1 MSDASTSASARSA
14 PGARASTLRSIAGV
28 AACGRGIWSAAGS
41 SGRPRCST
49 FSRSSSV
56 RATGRSPTCK
66 PSCTP
71 RMKAWRR
78 LREPPPSVAASASTS
93 NFACG
98 RPTGDGCG
106 CENGRKSSRTR
117 KPAPRASSA
126 SPSTSPSAG
135 ARRSCR
141 RRPTSGFAT
150 RSRRFQRPSS
160 CGIRPIGSCCATRN
174 IKACAILPAGRR
186 GPARATTGPRRLA
199 TRRSSPATPRAPW
212 ATAPLPVI
220 RAPTRRV
227 SRTGAGCRSTSAA
240 PAMAAM
246 YRSAPTSPR

>member
-28 AACGRGIWSAAGS
+28 AVYGRGIWSAAGS
-41 SGRPRCST
+41 NGRPRCST
-49 FSRSSSV
+49 CSNSSSAP
-56 RATGRSPTCK
+56 ATGRSPACK
-66 PSCTP
+66 PSCT
-71 RMKAWRR
+71 RTMKAWRR
-78 LREPPPSVAASASTS
+78 SREPPLSVAASASTS
-93 NFACG
+93 SFACG

-106 CENGRKSSRTR
+106 CENGWKSSRTR

-135 ARRSCR
+135 ARRSCQ
-141 RRPTSGFAT
+141 RPPSSGFAT

-160 CGIRPIGSCCATRN
+160 CGIRAIGWCCATRN
-174 IKACAILPAGRR
+174 IKACAILAARRR

-199 TRRSSPATPRAPW
+199 ARRSSPATPQTRW
-212 ATAPLPVI
+212 ATAPLPAI
-220 RAPTRRV
+220 RALTRRV
-227 SRTGAGCRSTSAA
+227 SRTGSGCRSTSAA

-246 YRSAPTSPR
+246 SRSAPTSPR